1 MTRLPIGY
9 AGWELRDMARG
20 PGAIILAIAALV
32 GFILSRLPGA
42 PAADAGAMLT
52 RIADQAAFPLVLVV
66 TAGMVSRDIGEGYY
80 RAWFSRPV
88 SPPLFYLQRFLVG
101 GVIFLLFLPLLAI
114 AVSVRTGNVSL
125 PAWVVGRAALLY
137 LLTGGTVFFL
147 STLVRRDW
155 MIAALVVITESV
167 LHQVQRSGAALGPVA
182 SAVYEVLPPYHVTAI
197 DAAPSGRELAVAAAY
212 GVAIV
217 AAALAVLRRKPLGSG
232 GRA

>member
-9 AGWELRDMARG
+9 AGWELGDMARG

-182 SAVYEVLPPYHVTAI
+182 RAVYEVLPPYHVTAI